1 MRKIQKLQFQK
12 YKIIIHNQATMLK
25 KVKNKMKRRNTEPSM
40 ALAGQQMSL
49 ALPPTTAEGDSESE
63 IASNNTDF

>member
-1 MRKIQKLQFQK
+1 
-12 YKIIIHNQATMLK
+12 MLK
-25 KVKNKMKRRNTEPSM
+25 KVKNKMKRRNTEPTM
-40 ALAGQQMSL
+40 ALTGQQMSL